1 MHRGLPTTANTIK
14 NIKLPGHY
22 PNRILLYWFM
32 FFLPIVNLH
41 AEGSK
46 ELSANGGYRAYL
58 LSSTNANQSYPFPTL
73 GTMKV
78 YAKAGETINV
88 GSSAQG
94 IFSGTINLRAPD
106 GSTYSSGSS
115 TTVGLIANRSQE
127 VAGPLPNAGGYTPY
141 KVTVQNGQEGVW
153 EVDFIS
159 QTDGV
164 DAGVNPPAVPAN
176 ADWTQPNGMYITAF
190 DVSVRDAADTRFL
203 KGRVFTNVFSG
214 ILGTFNVGFNAILNI
229 LTKDGYQYTLNNNG
243 QAGNG
248 FTFFVNNKGFRTS
261 TGAPSYKSI
270 DDISSPN
277 VQDPRAEDTPSDIT
291 HKIFFNPPSADLPTS
306 AKTPEGIT
314 TWLLNT
320 PVMPT
325 ITNVNFTGREGT
337 PGRGG
342 TNPLGGNFNF
352 TASGGGNYVILIDID
367 KNGSYNDPVDKKLT
381 GTVTAG
387 ANAVY
392 WNGLDGQGNKVPAD
406 TNGYQ
411 ASVTVATTAGEVHF
425 PFFDVERNVNGIILT
440 RLNGPNAPDNIVYW
454 DDSPIAIV
462 GTPPNPITNL
472 SGISSVT
479 NGHKWGTATGDPNDQ
494 NDFGNN
500 KGIDTWAYINSVP
513 VNSPV
518 SFVLQQADLEI
529 DSVKSAANCAG
540 QPVTY
545 TITVKNNGPD
555 NVNGAEFQ
563 FSFPNSITN
572 VAVNSSATAGT
583 SAVKADTLS
592 ATGYKTAIS
601 LSNGASR
608 KFVVTGKIA
617 QSATPVILTTA
628 SILRPADVTDPDAT
642 NPDAAPPTDP
652 VNECNS
658 LPSGTGCNNVM
669 VDTTNFEV
677 APNAGTDQT
686 IYEYTTATLTANG
699 LGTWSQATG
708 DPAFVNIVNP
718 SAISTTVTGFTST
731 GVYHFVYANH
741 NGCADTV
748 AITVVSDEMVIPNI
762 FTPNGDGKND
772 VFKIKGLEAYPGS
785 QLIIFNRWGNEVY
798 HSDNYLN
805 DWNGSNLAEGTYY
818 YLLNRREHD
827 GSVVAFKGW
836 VFLKRSK

>member
-1 MHRGLPTTANTIK
+1 MHIGLLTTG
-14 NIKLPGHY
+14 NIIRIRKLTSHY
-22 PNRILLYWFM
+22 PDRILLCM
-32 FFLPIVNLH
+32 LACFFTIIYAK
-41 AEGSK
+41 AEGSR
-46 ELSANGGYRAYL
+46 ELSSNGGYRAYL
-58 LSSTNANQSYPFPTL
+58 LSSTNANQSYPFPTP

-94 IFSGTINLRAPD
+94 IFTGTINLRAPD
-106 GSTYSSGSS
+106 GSTYSSGNS

-127 VAGPLPNAGGYTPY
+127 VAGPLPNTGGYIPY

-159 QTDGV
+159 ETDGT
-164 DAGVNPPAVPAN
+164 DIGINPPAISAN
-176 ADWTQPNGMYITAF
+176 ANWIQPNGMYIAAF

-203 KGRVFTNVFSG
+203 TGRVFTNVFSG

-277 VQDPRAEDTPSDIT
+277 VQDPRADDTQSDIT
-291 HKIFFNPPSADLPTS
+291 HKIFFNPPSADLPAS
-306 AKTPEGIT
+306 AKTPQST

-320 PVMPT
+320 PVAPA
-325 ITNVNFTGREGT
+325 ISNVNFTGREGT

-342 TNPLGGNFNF
+342 TNPLGGKFNF
-352 TASGGGNYVILIDID
+352 TASGGGTYVILIDVN

-381 GTVTAG
+381 GAVTTG
-387 ANAVY
+387 TNAVY
-392 WNGLDGQGNKVPAD
+392 WDGLDGLGNKVPAD
-406 TNGYQ
+406 TNGYK

-440 RLNGPNAPDNIVYW
+440 RLNGLNSPDNVVYW
-454 DDSPIAIV
+454 NDSPITVV
-462 GTPPNPITNL
+462 GTPPNPVTNL
-472 SGISSVT
+472 SGIGSII
-479 NGHKWGTATGDPNDQ
+479 NGHRWGTATGDPNNQD
-494 NDFGNN
+494 DFGNN
-500 KGIDTWAYINSVP
+500 KGIDTWAYINSEP

-518 SFVLQQADLEI
+518 SFLLQQADLEI
-529 DSVKSAANCAG
+529 DSMRSVATCAG

-545 TITVKNNGPD
+545 TITVRNNGPD
-555 NVNGAEFQ
+555 NVNGAHFQ
-563 FSFPNSITN
+563 FKFPNAITN
-572 VAVNSSATAGT
+572 VSVNSSVNGG
-583 SAVKADTLS
+583 SSSVKDDTLS
-592 ATGYKTAIS
+592 VTGYKTAIS
-601 LSNGASR
+601 LSTGASR
-608 KFVVTGKIA
+608 TFVVTGKIA

-628 SILRPADVTDPDAT
+628 SILRPMDVTDPDAT

-652 VNECNS
+652 EDECNS
-658 LPSGTGCNNVM
+658 QPSGTGCNNM
-669 VDTTNFEV
+669 RVDTTNFG
-677 APNAGTDQT
+677 ATPNAGTDQK
-686 IYEYTTATLTANG
+686 IYQYTTATLTANG
-699 LGTWSQATG
+699 LGTWSQAAA
-708 DPAFVNIVNP
+708 DPAFANIANP
-718 SAISTTVTGFTST
+718 SATSTTVTGFTSV
-731 GVYHFVYANH
+731 GVYHFVYTNN

-748 AITVVSDEMVIPNI
+748 AITVISDEMAIPNI

-785 QLIIFNRWGNEVY
+785 QLIIFNRWGNEVFRA
-798 HSDNYLN
+798 DDYLN

-827 GSVVAFKGW
+827 GSTVAFKGW